1 MKKLINEQ
9 LENYNDAIL
18 QWWMYHNG
26 SDQLTS
32 TGNIVIDKDTE
43 IQELGQEGVN
53 KYLGVDKSDG
63 IQHSKMNEKI
73 KEKRV
78 RLILRISSMEETR

>member
-1 MKKLINEQ
+1 
-9 LENYNDAIL
+9 
-18 QWWMYHNG
+18 MYHNG

-43 IQELGQEGVN
+43 IQELGQEGVY

-63 IQHSKMNEKI
+63 IQRSKMNEKI
-73 KEKRV
+73 KKHIAGE
-78 RLILRISSMEETR
+78 